1 MPCRHHLGQ
10 LAATAG
16 RFRNAGCEI
25 LIVTQASPPLLRL
38 FLNGN
43 PQPFPVVG
51 DPDRVAYR
59 AFGLER
65 TSWLTF
71 FKPGV
76 IWGYLRLML
85 RGVGVKRSNP
95 EEDVRQLGGD
105 FLLDQS
111 GEVVWKFTSADPTA
125 RPGVEEVLR
134 ALETR
139 RPAD

>member
-1 MPCRHHLGQ
+1 M
-10 LAATAG
+10 AANAG
-16 RFRNAGCEI
+16 RFRDAGCEI

-71 FKPGV
+71 LKPSV
-76 IWGYLRLML
+76 ICGYLRLML
-85 RGVGVKRSNP
+85 RGVRVKTPNAG
-95 EEDVRQLGGD
+95 EDVRQLGGD
-105 FLLDQS
+105 FVLDS
-111 GEVVWKFTSADPTA
+111 DGKVVWRFTSADPTA
-125 RPGVEEVLR
+125 RPSVGELLRVLEANPR
-134 ALETR
+134 SE
-139 RPAD
+139 